1 MAVTAQAALQ
11 AMKHPPLPSA
21 SAVNALL
28 QRFGDALDLPPP
40 SASGPIAVA
49 MSGGVDSSVVAA
61 GLSYLGYQIIG
72 VTLRL
77 YSGTAD
83 RPGACC
89 AGRDIKDAAH
99 VAAVRG
105 FPHHVLDYEDQFKKA
120 VIEPFAASYAR
131 GETPIPCVLCNQ
143 TVKFHDL
150 LKTTKQLGCTAL
162 ATGHYIKRTP
172 GLAPENNV
180 PAMLKAVDPTR
191 DQSYFLYATT
201 PTELSFLR
209 FPLGGLLKTE
219 TRCLAH
225 FFDLPTAQK
234 AESQDIC
241 FVGDKHYADIVAPLQ
256 QEALTPGPLLNRN
269 GHRLGTHRGIA
280 HYTIGQRRRLG
291 LPGDT
296 PLYVTAIDAQTN
308 SVVVGPKE
316 ELLCNTLHLKEV
328 NLLLPPE
335 KLWRRSLHVRLRSTG
350 TPVRARLIFS
360 PATQQAIVHLH
371 TPQEAISPGQACVLY
386 EGERTLGGGLISATK
401 PIRC

>member
-1 MAVTAQAALQ
+1 
-11 AMKHPPLPSA
+11 
-21 SAVNALL
+21 
-28 QRFGDALDLPPP
+28 
-40 SASGPIAVA
+40 

-61 GLSYLGYQIIG
+61 GLSYLGYQTIG
-72 VTLRL
+72 LTLRL
-77 YSGTAD
+77 YSGTAE

-105 FPHHVLDYEDQFKKA
+105 FPHHVLDYEEQFKKA

-150 LKTTKQLGCTAL
+150 LHTTQQLGCTAL
-162 ATGHYIKRTP
+162 ATGHYIRRTP
-172 GLAPENNV
+172 GLSSEENV
-180 PAMLKAVDPTR
+180 PAMMKAVDPTR

-201 PTELSFLR
+201 REELGFLR

-219 TRCLAH
+219 TRRLAA
-225 FFDLPTAQK
+225 FFDLPAAQK

-256 QEALTPGPLLNRN
+256 QEALTPGPLLNRQ

-291 LPGDT
+291 LPSDT
-296 PLYVTAIDAQTN
+296 PLYVTAIDAPTH

-316 ELLCNTLHLKEV
+316 DLLCSALRLTDV

-335 KLWRRSLHVRLRSTG
+335 KLLNRSLQVRLRSTG
-350 TPVRARLIFS
+350 ASVDARLIFV
-360 PATQQAIVHLH
+360 PATRQAIVHLH

-386 EGERTLGGGLISATK
+386 DGERTLGGGLISETN
-401 PIRC
+401 PLIC